1 MACSHCVSRRLMM
14 DLGPYYIP
22 AGRIAGCATVIL
34 PAAAIYALYS
44 ARKMQL
50 EAPVAMEGRLRV
62 ALIAHAAYFS
72 MLPFLFEGGL
82 DVGSA
87 VLDTIGI
94 SPGNVPPEPDNLF
107 WQMSNLCGELFF
119 VTAVAYLLMARLSS
133 VPRWTLLVPLSQ
145 VAPARTDRT
154 HVGGLAS
161 HATCSRRRHRSLLF
175 AQHRLSTISRTTSAG
190 LCCSS
195 TSPRRAHP
203 TSTCWPTFR
212 SYFLFHSYTRRPTL
226 ARLARGS
233 CSAMWLCELYNYAG
247 HSGLGMPADCGVPG

>member
-1 MACSHCVSRRLMM
+1 M

-94 SPGNVPPEPDNLF
+94 SPGNVPPDPDNLF

-119 VTAVAYLLMARLSS
+119 VAVVAYLLMARLSS

-145 VAPARTDRT
+145 VVYNLKNHLGWLVLFQYFSPTGT
-154 HVGGLAS
+154 PNLYMLADFS
-161 HATCSRRRHRSLLF
+161 FIFPVSLIYASAYLGEAGKGELF
-175 AQHRLSTISRTTSAG
+175 G
-190 LCCSS
+190 
-195 TSPRRAHP
+195 
-203 TSTCWPTFR
+203 
-212 SYFLFHSYTRRPTL
+212 YV
-226 ARLARGS
+226 
-233 CSAMWLCELYNYAG
+233 AM
-247 HSGLGMPADCGVPG
+247 